1 MKQNADRI
9 FIPKNIFRDL
19 ERAETNCRDGPDA
32 GSNKSLV
39 VQSSRKSTEFNHIT
53 SILRAFIEL
62 HRRPDAGTMMMMMMS
77 AAQSASMVSEAAS
90 PFRCAPNNGNLDVVN
105 LRKEIDI
112 HRVGLSEAKQNL
124 LKSVQAWVLKKK
136 QGRLILSLCFFLSR
150 LVKYQCLHH
159 FES

>member
-1 MKQNADRI
+1 VCAKCKSAIAVKQNADRI
-9 FIPKNIFRDL
+9 VIPRNIFRDL

-53 SILRAFIEL
+53 SILRAFMEL
-62 HRRPDAGTMMMMMMS
+62 HRGGRTMMMMS
-77 AAQSASMVSEAAS
+77 AAQSATTDDDVKMSMVSEAAS

-124 LKSVQAWVLKKK
+124 LKSVQAWV
-136 QGRLILSLCFFLSR
+136 
-150 LVKYQCLHH
+150 
-159 FES
+159 

>member
-39 VQSSRKSTEFNHIT
+39 GQSSSRKSTEFNHIT

-90 PFRCAPNNGNLDVVN
+90 PFRCAVN